1 MIHFAT
7 SKHFLIE
14 TGNQIIEKVKNINP
28 GHLILGSEVKNEESD
43 TEMDEINEE
52 NETVTMETNED
63 DWITGITGDGATE
76 NEDIYMD
83 DDLTNRRSAINRRR
97 QKKKKGNFN
106 CNSEVIIVKPGC

>member
-1 MIHFAT
+1 MLHQKIFLLKQEHRS
-7 SKHFLIE
+7 SK
-14 TGNQIIEKVKNINP
+14 KVKNINP

-76 NEDIYMD
+76 NED
-83 DDLTNRRSAINRRR
+83 LTNRRSAINRRR